1 MDDESK
7 DSQHS
12 APPVKPRL
20 KLDLDA
26 LPEQTSDDL
35 DLSWGDAPLND
46 AAKQQRYLA
55 DKPPH
60 HGD

>member
-1 MDDESK
+1 MADESMN
-7 DSQHS
+7 SEQ
-12 APPVKPRL
+12 APPLVKPRL
-20 KLDLDA
+20 KLDLDG

-35 DLSWGDAPLND
+35 DLSWGDAPVND
-46 AAKQQRYLA
+46 ATKQQRYLA